1 MSGPGCVIGVDM
13 GTTNAKAIALDGDG
27 REIARATE
35 HVPLAH
41 PELGAAEQDSHAIY
55 DAVTTAVA
63 SAARRAAAL
72 GHPVRHIGLSA
83 AMHSILPVK
92 DDGTPLA
99 NALIWMDTRAA
110 EQAEELR
117 RGAEGKA
124 IYERT
129 GTPIHAMSPLAK
141 LIWMRQR
148 RRDTFDAAARFVSLK
163 EWVWHG
169 WFGEW
174 RVDASIASATGL
186 YNLREGSWDAGA
198 LGAAGI
204 TADRLSHLTAT
215 TYTRR
220 GGVREPKLRAAGI
233 GDETT
238 CTIGASDGVLA
249 NLGAGAIG
257 RDELVLTIGTSLA
270 VRTGTPTP
278 ATDPA
283 SQIFCY
289 VLDTGRFIAGGASNS
304 GGILLDWLYHSLLNE
319 GGMRGNG
326 SQHSAQAN
334 TRDDAKDGL
343 AALVRAAGDVEIGD
357 LVCLPYISG
366 ERAPIWRA
374 SAGATFSG
382 LRLEHT
388 RAHLV
393 RAAVE
398 GILLN
403 ARWVAE
409 QVFARLGRPERIV
422 ATGKVLDAD
431 WIRQLTADIFGLP
444 VLSLGAVDASVLGA
458 AALAR
463 IAAGAATWDDVIAHA
478 RSAGTRTTQPAATSG
493 DAYAGKLE
501 RFKML
506 AGELT

>member
-1 MSGPGCVIGVDM
+1 MSGSGCVIGVDM

-27 REIARATE
+27 HEIARATE

-41 PELGAAEQDSHAIY
+41 PEPDAAEQDPRAIY
-55 DAVTTAVA
+55 DAVTAAVA
-63 SAARRAAAL
+63 GVARRAADL
-72 GHPVRHIGLSA
+72 DHPVRHIGLSA
-83 AMHSILPVK
+83 AMHSITPVK

-110 EQAEELR
+110 EQAEKLR
-117 RGAEGKA
+117 HGAEGKA

-141 LIWMRQR
+141 LIWLRERRQSE
-148 RRDTFDAAARFVSLK
+148 FDAAAKFVSLK
-163 EWVWHG
+163 EWAWHG

-186 YNLREGSWDAGA
+186 YNLRDGTWDTGA
-198 LGAAGI
+198 LHVAGI
-204 TADRLSHLTAT
+204 TPDRLSRLVPT
-215 TYTRR
+215 TSTRR
-220 GGVREPKLRAAGI
+220 GGLREPRLRAAGI

-238 CTIGASDGVLA
+238 FTIGASDGVLA

-257 RDELVLTIGTSLA
+257 RDDLVLTIGTSLA
-270 VRTGTPTP
+270 VRTGTPAP

-289 VLDTGRFIAGGASNS
+289 VLDAGRFIAGGASNS
-304 GGILLDWLYHSLLNE
+304 GGILLDWLYHSLLSA
-319 GGMRGNG
+319 GGASGDQTGARNG
-326 SQHSAQAN
+326 
-334 TRDDAKDGL
+334 AKDGL

-374 SAGATFSG
+374 GAGATFSG

-398 GILLN
+398 GIILN

-409 QVFARLGRPERIV
+409 QVFARLGRPQRIV

-463 IAAGAATWDDVIAHA
+463 IASGAATWEEAITHA
-478 RSAGTRTTQPAATSG
+478 RPADTRTTQPTAGG

-501 RFKML
+501 RFKAL
-506 AGELT
+506 AHELT

>member
-35 HVPLAH
+35 RVPLAH
-41 PELGAAEQDSHAIY
+41 PEPGAAEQDPRAIY

-63 SAARRAAAL
+63 GAARRAAAL
-72 GHPVRHIGLSA
+72 GHPVRSIGLSA
-83 AMHSILPVK
+83 AMHSIMPVK

-117 RGAEGKA
+117 RGAEGTA

-141 LIWMRQR
+141 LIWLRERRQR
-148 RRDTFDAAARFVSLK
+148 EFAAAARFVSLK

-174 RVDASIASATGL
+174 QVDASIASATGL
-186 YNLREGSWDAGA
+186 YNLREGLWDAGA
-198 LGAAGI
+198 LRAAGI
-204 TADRLSHLTAT
+204 TADRLSQLTAT
-215 TYTRR
+215 MYTRR

-238 CTIGASDGVLA
+238 FTIGASDGVLA

-289 VLDTGRFIAGGASNS
+289 VLDAGRFIAGGASNS
-304 GGILLDWLYHSLLNE
+304 GGILLDWLYHSLLSD
-319 GGMRGNG
+319 GGAGGDTAHAGERG
-326 SQHSAQAN
+326 
-334 TRDDAKDGL
+334 DAKDGL
-343 AALVRAAGDVEIGD
+343 AALVRTAGDVESGD
-357 LVCLPYISG
+357 LLCLPYISG

-374 SAGATFSG
+374 GAGATFTG

-388 RAHLV
+388 RAQV
-393 RAAVE
+393 IRAAIE

-403 ARWVAE
+403 ARWAAE
-409 QVFARLGRPERIV
+409 QVFAKLGRPQRVV
-422 ATGKVLDAD
+422 ATGKVLDAG
-431 WIRQLTADIFGLP
+431 WIRQLTADIFALP

-463 IAAGAATWDDVIAHA
+463 IASGAATWDDVIAHA
-478 RSAGTRTTQPAATSG
+478 RPANMRTTQPTAG
-493 DAYAGKLE
+493 GELYAGKLE
-501 RFKML
+501 RFKTL
-506 AGELT
+506 AHELT

>member
-1 MSGPGCVIGVDM
+1 MSGLGCVIGVDM

-41 PELGAAEQDSHAIY
+41 PEPGAAEQDPRAIY

-72 GHPVRHIGLSA
+72 GYPVRQIGLSA
-83 AMHSILPVK
+83 AMHSILSVR

-141 LIWMRQR
+141 LIWLRER
-148 RRDTFDAAARFVSLK
+148 RRSEFDAAAKFISLK

-174 RVDASIASATGL
+174 QVDASIASATGL
-186 YNLREGSWDAGA
+186 YNLRDGTWDAGA
-198 LGAAGI
+198 MRAAGI
-204 TADRLSHLTAT
+204 TADRLSQLTAT

-220 GGVREPKLRAAGI
+220 DGVREPKLRAAGI

-289 VLDTGRFIAGGASNS
+289 VLDAGRFIAGGASNS
-304 GGILLDWLYHSLLNE
+304 GGILLDWLYHSLLGE
-319 GGMRGNG
+319 GGASGEQTGVRN
-326 SQHSAQAN
+326 
-334 TRDDAKDGL
+334 DAKDGL

-357 LVCLPYISG
+357 LLCLPYISG

-374 SAGATFSG
+374 GAGATFSR

-388 RAHLV
+388 RAHLI

-409 QVFARLGRPERIV
+409 QVFAKLGRPQRVV

-444 VLSLGAVDASVLGA
+444 VLYLGAVDASVLGA

-463 IAAGAATWDDVIAHA
+463 IASGEATWDDVIAHA
-478 RSAGTRTTQPAATSG
+478 RPTGTRTTQPTTGG
-493 DAYAGKLE
+493 DAFAGKLE
-501 RFKML
+501 RFKAL